1 MSMRGIAGGLAV
13 AGWLCIAGDAAS
25 AEDAPPTLA
34 TLETLNTILL
44 LTDPLD
50 SEQVQQCAF
59 EQKLVGESLDAML
72 QRYGFPKTVSIME
85 DPEFKL
91 PTFSLYAQVEPVR
104 EDTDPPA
111 GQRARCQI
119 SAYAAVEMPA
129 ADANEFGWPRLLLWQ
144 APMLLADFPVG
155 PNRDRPDPMVQQTLQ
170 GMAENLVLT
179 FIGAWQGARAEQ

>member
-1 MSMRGIAGGLAV
+1 MRRMGWGLAV
-13 AGWLCIAGDAAS
+13 AGLLCTAGDVAS
-25 AEDAPPTLA
+25 ADDPPPTLA

-50 SEQVQQCAF
+50 SETVQQCAF
-59 EQKLVGESLDAML
+59 EQRLVGESLDAML
-72 QRYGFPKTVSIME
+72 QRYGFPKTVSIMD

-91 PTFSLYAQVEPVR
+91 PTFSLYAVVEPVR

-129 ADANEFGWPRLLLWQ
+129 ANANVFGWPRLLLWK

-155 PNRDRPDPMVQQTLQ
+155 SNRDQPDPMVQYTLQ

-179 FIGAWQGARAEQ
+179 VIGAWQGAREEQ